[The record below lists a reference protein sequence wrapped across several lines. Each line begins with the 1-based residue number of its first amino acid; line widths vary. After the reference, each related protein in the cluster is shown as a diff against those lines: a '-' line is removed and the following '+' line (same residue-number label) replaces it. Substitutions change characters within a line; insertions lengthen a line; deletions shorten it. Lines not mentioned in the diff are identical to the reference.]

1 MVHRYD
7 SMDGSVTVGIM
18 ILLFICISIFL
29 ICKQVKSQSTLQEK
43 NGDDQLL
50 KQSNPS
56 ITVQQQY
63 NSFNNK

>member
-43 NGDDQLL
+43 NGDD
-50 KQSNPS
+50 PS